1 MSIIERNYCHSPR
14 RGQWQLTLN
23 IEEGLSFEGELPF
36 KGELPHILSCARSLT
51 LPLQWDTNIVNILQ
65 MRVNNVM
72 NYGLF
77 FRYDTHHTVG
87 VNGN

>member
-1 MSIIERNYCHSPR
+1 M
-14 RGQWQLTLN
+14 TLN
-23 IEEGLSFEGELPF
+23 IEKGLSFE
-36 KGELPHILSCARSLT
+36 GELPHILSCASSLT

-77 FRYDTHHTVG
+77 FRYDTHRTVG